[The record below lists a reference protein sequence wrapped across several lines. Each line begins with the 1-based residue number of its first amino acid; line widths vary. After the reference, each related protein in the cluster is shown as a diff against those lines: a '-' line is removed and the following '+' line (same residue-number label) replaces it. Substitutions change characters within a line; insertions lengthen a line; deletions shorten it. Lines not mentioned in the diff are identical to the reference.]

1 MKTLKLIL
9 LSALLM
15 SEIASA
21 HDEPP
26 AGAIAISKATE
37 LAVHR
42 IERLVTLKKI
52 DAAFQTALVGLRA
65 ESSNENGATYKTYGY
80 VSPGADGKSLTI
92 SLWMD
97 NQGKTLAY
105 NVTQAQVPTN
115 PFVWPVKDSATL
127 MEAGLHFVLEGWI
140 QNPEVKV
147 FYLGLKSI
155 SMLPVQDSQGN
166 LIAQFKVTSDDDA
179 RTLTINL
186 KADGTFVSHDIK

>member
-1 MKTLKLIL
+1 MKTLKLLL
-9 LSALLM
+9 LSALMM
-15 SEIASA
+15 SGVAFA
-21 HDEPP
+21 HDEIP
-26 AGAIAISKATE
+26 GVIAISKATE

-52 DAAFQTALVGLRA
+52 DAVFQTALVGLRA
-65 ESSNENGATYKTYGY
+65 ESSTENGATYKTYGY

-92 SLWMD
+92 TLWMD

-105 NVTQAQVPTN
+105 NVTQAQAPAN
-115 PFVWPVKDSATL
+115 PFAWPVKDSVTL
-127 MEAGLHFVLEGWI
+127 MEEGLHFVLEGWV
-140 QNPEVKV
+140 QNPEVKA

-155 SMLPVQDSQGN
+155 SLMPAQDAQGN